1 MGLFAGQKW
10 CNFWKPWKHAFWPSP
25 ECREP
30 FSIRPRHALSSIM
43 IWNAGDGPWWAP
55 TAEIF
60 KKQGPVLSYPTKNL
74 ARPDD
79 FVAS

>member
-1 MGLFAGQKW
+1 
-10 CNFWKPWKHAFWPSP
+10 
-25 ECREP
+25 
-30 FSIRPRHALSSIM
+30 M